1 MMKNKKLLIVFI
13 LILAFLLVMVT
24 YTKAT
29 DNVDELPIIDIN
41 TENQENST
49 NNDQSNNE
57 TNNNAENTNTNTNT
71 NINTNT
77 NTNTNTNSNT
87 DNNNVLP
94 QTGVQGDT
102 ALIIFIII
110 CIISAIYAYFKIRKY
125 KNVN

>member
-29 DNVDELPIIDIN
+29 DNVDELPTIVIDPDN
-41 TENQENST
+41 ETSNNS
-49 NNDQSNNE
+49 SNNE
-57 TNNNAENTNTNTNT
+57 QANNEANNNIA
-71 NINTNT
+71 NINTNES
-77 NTNTNTNSNT
+77 NNSNTNSNKNT
-87 DNNNVLP
+87 ENNEVLP

-102 ALIIFIII
+102 ALLIFISI
-110 CIISAIYAYFKIRKY
+110 CIVSAIYAYFKIRKY